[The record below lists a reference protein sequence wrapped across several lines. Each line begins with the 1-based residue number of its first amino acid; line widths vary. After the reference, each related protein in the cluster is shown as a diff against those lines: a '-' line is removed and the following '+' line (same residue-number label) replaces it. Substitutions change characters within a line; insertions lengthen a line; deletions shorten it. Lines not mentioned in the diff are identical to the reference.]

1 MDRGSLLEQF
11 QCRLPLR
18 LPALQPQ
25 SRIHVYL
32 TMVVKERPK
41 RPLFIMLCILL
52 ALAATHE
59 IIHKICVKKNDFGF
73 SLWKLLNSPLPT
85 LHPLCKICDGFSLQ
99 ALIFMAFLLK
109 NIVLKRNW
117 SRFHF
122 SLTEVASKKP
132 QINMQEFYFRSCI
145 KLL

>member
-11 QCRLPLR
+11 QCWLPLK
-18 LPALQPQ
+18 LSALQPQ

-73 SLWKLLNSPLPT
+73 SLWKLLSSPLPT
-85 LHPLCKICDGFSLQ
+85 LHPLCKICDGFCLRLLFLWLSSL
-99 ALIFMAFLLK
+99 K
-109 NIVLKRNW
+109 
-117 SRFHF
+117 
-122 SLTEVASKKP
+122 T
-132 QINMQEFYFRSCI
+132 
-145 KLL
+145 